1 MPGAEDIPPDV
12 DLFTVLCA
20 LGSGLHADA
29 TPISPGAQH
38 ILANALL
45 VAAAEECWSCAG
57 GGPAQLLAAVVTA
70 RGRVAAPMALVPLDV
85 ADEGVL
91 TELGVDPAGPTDVPG
106 LIAAGL
112 ATEVVTGLVLLA
124 RPAGRPARRDGV
136 RSVRIP
142 LPGQD
147 RPGSEP

>member
-1 MPGAEDIPPDV
+1 MVDRQDVPPDV

-29 TPISPGAQH
+29 TPISVGAQH

-45 VAAAEECWSCAG
+45 VAAEQEGWSCAG
-57 GGPAQLLAAVVTA
+57 PGPAELLDAVTA
-70 RGRVAAPMALVPLDV
+70 ARRRLAAPMAVVPVDV
-85 ADEGVL
+85 ADLAVL
-91 TELGVDPAGPTDVPG
+91 VELGVDPEGPTDLPG

-112 ATEVVTGLVLLA
+112 AVEVITGLVLLA
-124 RPAGRPARRDGV
+124 RAAGRSARRDGV

-142 LPGQD
+142 LPGEK
-147 RPGSEP
+147 RPG